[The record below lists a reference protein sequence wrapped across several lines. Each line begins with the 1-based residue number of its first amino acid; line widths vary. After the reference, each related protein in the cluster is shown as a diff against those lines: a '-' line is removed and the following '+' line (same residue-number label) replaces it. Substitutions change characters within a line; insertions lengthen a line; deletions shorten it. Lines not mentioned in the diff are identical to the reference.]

1 MDKWAR
7 TAALVAFASLLA
19 PAIAAPVPGGLAKV
33 DLGSGDAAPHLRPE
47 ARVGE
52 SRVLVMREGGR
63 WYAIVGIA
71 LATEPGSRLTVD
83 VEYPGGSRGSYE
95 IPVGTKKYREQHL
108 KVPAERDD
116 LSAHEL
122 EQFERERAR
131 LTQLLRTFSEPPPA
145 TLALVA
151 PARGRRTGSFGLRRV
166 INGLP
171 RNPHTGLDIAAPTGT
186 PVLAAAG
193 GRVIDRGTYFFL
205 GETVVLDHGHG
216 LISLYSHLRKSYPQ
230 VGESVAASA
239 PIGEVG
245 ATGRAT
251 GPHMHF
257 AVYLNGVAVDPA
269 LLLRR

>member
-1 MDKWAR
+1 MKRRQVLIALAAGLFLPATAWAQ
-7 TAALVAFASLLA
+7 
-19 PAIAAPVPGGLAKV
+19 PVPGGVAKV
-33 DLGSGDAAPHLRPE
+33 DLGAGDAVPL
-47 ARVGE
+47 ARIGDA
-52 SRVLVMREGGR
+52 RVLVMREGGR
-63 WYAIVGIA
+63 WYAIAGIPLGA
-71 LATEPGSRLTVD
+71 DPGSVLVID
-83 VEYPGGSRGSYE
+83 VEHPGGTRGTYE
-95 IPVGTKKYREQHL
+95 VPVVAKTYREQHL

-116 LSAHEL
+116 LSPEML

-145 TLALVA
+145 TLAMVS

-171 RNPHTGLDIAAPTGT
+171 RNPHSGLDIAAPSGT
-186 PVLAAAG
+186 PVVAAAP

-216 LISLYSHLRKSYPQ
+216 FISLYSHLRRSYPQ
-230 VGESVAASA
+230 IGDTLAASA
-239 PIGEVG
+239 AVGEVG

-251 GPHMHF
+251 GPHLHF

-269 LLLRR
+269 LFLRR